1 MIATY
6 HLGPMDSTESQAY
19 IEHRMRTVGWSGD
32 PHLSPAAYA
41 AVFEYTGGIPRKTNH
56 LMDRLL
62 LMGFLEEMHEFTD
75 ADVDTVIRD
84 IAQEFQPPPAEA
96 APAEAGHNGAAHAG
110 AEPQVS
116 FGSQY
121 PAVLDERMM
130 RVEKSLTSVLSILK
144 KIVRSPS
151 SYNIHQDSNE

>member
-1 MIATY
+1 M
-6 HLGPMDSTESQAY
+6 
-19 IEHRMRTVGWSGD
+19 
-32 PHLSPAAYA
+32 
-41 AVFEYTGGIPRKTNH
+41 
-56 LMDRLL
+56 
-62 LMGFLEEMHEFTD
+62 EEMQEFTD

-84 IAQEFQPPPAEA
+84 IQQEFQPPPAAAAIDGAA
-96 APAEAGHNGAAHAG
+96 APAGNGAAQADMEAG
-110 AEPQVS
+110 ML
-116 FGSQY
+116 FGSPY